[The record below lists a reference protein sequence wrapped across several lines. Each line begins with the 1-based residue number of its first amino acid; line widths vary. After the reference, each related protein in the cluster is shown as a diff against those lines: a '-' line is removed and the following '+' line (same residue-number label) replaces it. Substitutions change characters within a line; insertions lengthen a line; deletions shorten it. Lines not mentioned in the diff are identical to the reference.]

1 MNGPSPPVPGFPSG
15 IGRIDFRSYPD
26 MAALARALADDVAA
40 RLADAVM
47 ARGNATLIV
56 PGGASPGPLFD
67 ALCDADLPWADIT
80 ISLSDERWVHVGD
93 AGSNERLVRERLLE
107 GRARKARFVSWR
119 GAEERMDAAAERMD
133 AATEHLNA
141 AFAPLVPLDVCV
153 LGLGL
158 DGHVASLVPG
168 AEGFEAAMHGDATVL
183 PIHAP
188 GAAGAAARLTLTF
201 SAIAASRL
209 VVLLFSG
216 DAKRA
221 VFERAMEGIGAAPIV
236 GLLRDAKSPI
246 WVRWS
251 PEAKP

>member
-1 MNGPSPPVPGFPSG
+1 MSVSTSPAT
-15 IGRIDFRSYPD
+15 GRVEFRGYPD
-26 MAALARALADDVAA
+26 MATLARALANDIAA
-40 RLADAVM
+40 RLADAVV
-47 ARGNATLIV
+47 ARGRATLIV
-56 PGGASPGPLFD
+56 PGGTSPGALFD

-80 ISLSDERWVHVGD
+80 ISVSDERWVDVGD
-93 AGSNERLVRERLLE
+93 PASNERLVRERLLE
-107 GRARKARFVSWR
+107 GRARKARLVSWR
-119 GAEERMDAAAERMD
+119 GAARRTDAAAE
-133 AATEHLNA
+133 HLNV
-141 AFAPLVPLDVCV
+141 AFAPLVPFDVCV

-168 AEGFEAAMHGDATVL
+168 AEGFEVAMHGDATVL

-188 GAAGAAARLTLTF
+188 GAAGAAARLTLSY

-221 VFERAMEGIGAAPIV
+221 VFERAMESVGAAPIV

-246 WVRWS
+246 WGCWS
-251 PEAKP
+251 PEAKS